1 VRSVC
6 AREQEGAKG
15 FSIKSIVNDRKRQ
28 DKMQPKVGGKGRI
41 YQFYKMTQE
50 CACPQVGQPLG

>member
-15 FSIKSIVNDRKRQ
+15 FSIKSIVDDRKRQ
-28 DKMQPKVGGKGRI
+28 DEMQPRVGGKGRI
-41 YQFYKMTQE
+41 YQVSPMTQE
-50 CACPQVGQPLG
+50 LACPQVGQSLG